1 MALMLDR
8 FLRMF
13 RGNRT
18 KRRRDAELDG
28 LFTSRAQRAAFRKLN
43 AVAPLVSEVNTPP
56 VEVVTHSSA
65 PLASQPAKSIVCRE
79 AVLGKNKRVAG
90 YILSLGYKINPRVRA
105 SSVSIQRLYDKVL
118 VRNLEGM
125 GIQKLLAY
133 RLAFVE
139 VSASS
144 LEMSFLEVPQPQG
157 IVYVA
162 GTNPQLVANHA
173 PCLAGL
179 TRLKALGYQT
189 GLRADGVEI
198 PDMAPFLALAD
209 FLFVDIGNSDIPV
222 ISDRIDAALRLS
234 PKIKFVATNI
244 QTLEEYSV
252 CVGLPFSYY
261 QGPFITSR
269 EKLNAPKMDAGRI
282 KILQLLNKLRS
293 DAETPELSGL
303 IKQNLALSY
312 KLLRYINS
320 PGMGLLHTVATLEQA
335 LAVLGRQKF
344 YRWLTLLL
352 FTSGETSGLDWAV
365 MENALIRARLAELSA
380 RDALSVVE
388 RDELFVAGMFSLLDV
403 VLSMPMEAVL
413 KQVSLPP
420 LVDEALL
427 HQQGKY
433 APYLDLAI
441 ACEQSDNEN
450 VAALAHAVGLD
461 IWRVNGFHIDAMLW
475 AQQVGE

>member
-13 RGNRT
+13 RGNRI

-28 LFTSRAQRAAFRKLN
+28 LFTSRAQRAAFRMLN
-43 AVAPLVSEVNTPP
+43 AVAPLVSEVNKPP

-65 PLASQPAKSIVCRE
+65 PLESPPPKSIVCRE
-79 AVLGKNKRVAG
+79 AVLGKDKRVAG

-118 VRNLEGM
+118 VRNLEGL
-125 GIQKLLAY
+125 GIQQLLSY

-144 LEMSFLEVPQPQG
+144 LETPFLEVPQPQG
-157 IVYVA
+157 IVYVV
-162 GTNPQLVANHA
+162 GTNTQLVANHA
-173 PCLAGL
+173 SSLAGL
-179 TRLKALGYQT
+179 ARLRALGYRT
-189 GLRADGVEI
+189 GLRAAGMET
-198 PDMAPFLALAD
+198 PDMAPFLELAD
-209 FLFVDIGNSDIPV
+209 FLFIDIGNSDIPI
-222 ISDRIDAALRLS
+222 ISDQLDAALRRA
-234 PKIKFVATNI
+234 PAIKFVATNI
-244 QTLEEYSV
+244 QTQEEYNV
-252 CVGLPFSYY
+252 CVSLPFAYY
-261 QGPFITSR
+261 QGNFITSR
-269 EKLNAPKMDAGRI
+269 EKLDAPRMDAGRL
-282 KILQLLNKLRS
+282 KILELLNKLRS
-293 DAETPELSGL
+293 DAETSELTTL

-320 PGMGLLHTVATLEQA
+320 PGMGLTHKVATLEQA
-335 LAVLGRQKF
+335 LLVLGWQKF

-352 FTSGETSGLDWAV
+352 FISGDSTGLDWAV
-365 MENALIRARLAELSA
+365 MENALIRARLAELCA
-380 RDALSVVE
+380 QDALSASE

-403 VLSMPMEAVL
+403 VLSMPMEDVL

-420 LVDEALL
+420 LVDEVLL
-427 HQQGKY
+427 YQEGKY

-450 VAALAHAVGLD
+450 VAALAQAIGLD
-461 IWRVNGFHIDAMLW
+461 IWHVNGFHIDAMLW
-475 AQQVGE
+475 TQQIGE

>member
-1 MALMLDR
+1 MLDR
-8 FLRMF
+8 ILRMF

-28 LFTSRAQRAAFRKLN
+28 LFTSRAQRAAFRMLN
-43 AVAPLVSEVNTPP
+43 AVAPLVSEVNKPP

-65 PLASQPAKSIVCRE
+65 PLESPPPKSVVCRE
-79 AVLGKNKRVAG
+79 AVLGKDKRVAG

-118 VRNLEGM
+118 VRNLEGL
-125 GIQKLLAY
+125 GIQQLLEF
-133 RLAFVE
+133 RLAFVD

-144 LEMSFLEVPQPQG
+144 LEMPYLEAPQPKG
-157 IVYVA
+157 IVYVVS
-162 GTNPQLVANHA
+162 TNTQLVANH
-173 PCLAGL
+173 PSSLAGL

-189 GLRADGVEI
+189 GLRADAVET
-198 PDMAPFLALAD
+198 PGMAPFLALAD

-222 ISDRIDAALRLS
+222 ISDRMDAALRLA
-234 PKIKFVATNI
+234 PAIRFVATNI
-244 QTLEEYSV
+244 QTLEEYNV
-252 CVGLPFSYY
+252 CVGLPFSCF
-261 QGPFITSR
+261 QGAFITSR
-269 EKLNAPKMDAGRI
+269 EKLNAPKMDAGRL
-282 KILQLLNKLRS
+282 KIMQLLNKLRS
-293 DAETPELSGL
+293 NAETPELTAL

-335 LAVLGRQKF
+335 LMVLGRKNF

-352 FTSGETSGLDWAV
+352 FTSGESPGLDWAV
-365 MENALIRARLAELSA
+365 MENALIRARLAELCA
-380 RDALSVVE
+380 QGALSAIE

-420 LVDEALL
+420 LVDQALR

-433 APYLDLAI
+433 APYLELAI
-441 ACEQSDNEN
+441 ACEQADNAN
-450 VAALAHAVGLD
+450 VAGLAQAVGLD